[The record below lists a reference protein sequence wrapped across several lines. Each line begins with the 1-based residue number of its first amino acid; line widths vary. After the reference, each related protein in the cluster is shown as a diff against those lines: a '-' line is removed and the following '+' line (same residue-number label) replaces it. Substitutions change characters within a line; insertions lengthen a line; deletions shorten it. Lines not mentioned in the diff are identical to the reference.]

1 MIGGRSGLFAWI
13 AAVLFGGLAPALFFV
28 AVESDM
34 RLLPYAFAFT
44 LAHALAFGLPVA
56 LLFRWRGWT
65 SLGATVMA
73 AFLIG
78 GLPIGIAT
86 LPVGVPSLPGLQ
98 SYLEFVGLL
107 AALGAVGGLVFWLTL
122 RWCDPAEWKHPVR
135 AQYSSLVLAAVAVL
149 ASAAV
154 IAMPTM
160 MAP

>member
-1 MIGGRSGLFAWI
+1 MVGVRSGIFGWI
-13 AAVLFGGLAPALFFV
+13 AALLFGGLAPALFFV
-28 AVESDM
+28 AVESDF

-65 SLGATVMA
+65 SLGATLMA

-78 GLPIGIAT
+78 GVPIGIAT
-86 LPVGVPSLPGLQ
+86 FPVGASSLPALQ

-122 RWCDPAEWKHPVR
+122 RWCDPAEWKTPVR
-135 AQYSSLVLAAVAVL
+135 AQYTRLVLAAVAVL
-149 ASAAV
+149 ATAA
-154 IAMPTM
+154 AMALPTM

>member
-1 MIGGRSGLFAWI
+1 MIGGRSGIFAWI

-28 AVESDM
+28 AVESDF

-65 SLGATVMA
+65 SLGATIMA

-78 GLPIGIAT
+78 GVPIGIAT
-86 LPVGVPSLPGLQ
+86 FPVGMSSLAALQ
-98 SYLEFVGLL
+98 SYAQFVGLL

-122 RWCDPAEWKHPVR
+122 RWCDPAEWKAPER
-135 AQYSSLVLAAVAVL
+135 AHHASLALAAVAVL
-149 ASAAV
+149 ATAAV
-154 IAMPTM
+154 IAMPTLM
-160 MAP
+160 PP